1 MKNVN
6 INANNIYPAT
16 FTADDVISEATVSL
30 TPGKFVEIGRYTV
43 LADEFVGIG
52 KGGYDAQNTA
62 IGRLY
67 AAFKDGE
74 STPGAITKGK
84 FRIEIRS
91 SQDQPV
97 GSRPTYLDV
106 DLAAISAGATTLTDR
121 FVLPFNGELYGE
133 DRVIKFSIMNTTASA
148 ITLTA
153 ANCTVLMDITRAI
166 M

>member
-1 MKNVN
+1 MKNAN
-6 INANNIYPAT
+6 IGPNNIYPAT

-43 LADEFVGIG
+43 LADEFVGVG

-67 AAFKDGE
+67 ALYKDGANA
-74 STPGAITKGK
+74 AISKGK

-106 DLAAISAGATTLTDR
+106 DLAAISAGAATLTDR

-133 DRVIKFSIMNTTASA
+133 DRVIKFSIMNTTAAA
-148 ITLTA
+148 ITLTK

>member
-1 MKNVN
+1 MKNVT
-6 INANNIYPAT
+6 IRKENIYPAT
-16 FTADDVISEATVSL
+16 FTVDEVISDATVSL
-30 TPGKFVEIGRYTV
+30 TPNKFVEVGRYVV
-43 LADEFVGIG
+43 LADEFIGIG

-67 AAFKDGE
+67 ALFKDGANA
-74 STPGAITKGK
+74 AITKGK

-106 DLAAISAGATTLTDR
+106 DLAAISAGANTLTDR
-121 FVLPFNGELYGE
+121 FVLPFNGELCGE
-133 DRVIKFSIMNTTASA
+133 DRVIKFSIMNTTAAA
-148 ITLTA
+148 ITLTK